1 MIFYICLLIE
11 CVNSAP
17 IREGC
22 TAEKSCGFF
31 FAKPLDKLSNM
42 WYHARAR
49 GIIRARK
56 WEIFHFSAILAKA
69 PADLTSAFFFGAPAE
84 NRTPDTMIKSHVL
97 YQLSYRGICLY
108 HNILAYQAKFVN
120 PFFKVSHG
128 SCTDGLLTACART
141 VRVQGQIPYFA
152 PTPSAFSMRRSR
164 LYLATRSL
172 RQGAPV
178 LIYGA
183 FVPTARSAIV
193 VSSVSP
199 ERWDR
204 IYR

>member
-1 MIFYICLLIE
+1 MRP
-11 CVNSAP
+11 NRMPTNARPRKS
-17 IREGC
+17 C

-42 WYHARAR
+42 WYYARAR

-56 WEIFHFSAILAKA
+56 YQILILFHATVTFEQSACRFDKR
-69 PADLTSAFFFGAPAE
+69 FFFGAPAE

-97 YQLSYRGICLY
+97 YQLSYRGICLH
-108 HNILAYQAKFVN
+108 HNIIAYQEKFVN
-120 PFFKVSHG
+120 PFFKVLIQEPH
-128 SCTDGLLTACART
+128 RRRFYPPP
-141 VRVQGQIPYFA
+141 VRWLSLHFNQIPYFA
-152 PTPSAFSMRRSR
+152 PIPSAFSMRRRR

-183 FVPTARSAIV
+183 LVPTARSAMV

-199 ERWDR
+199 ER
-204 IYR
+204 

>member
-1 MIFYICLLIE
+1 MRP
-11 CVNSAP
+11 NRMPTNARPRKS
-17 IREGC
+17 C

-56 WEIFHFSAILAKA
+56 WENFHFSAILNK
-69 PADLTSAFFFGAPAE
+69 SACRFDKRFFFGAPAE

-97 YQLSYRGICLY
+97 YQLSYRGICLH
-108 HNILAYQAKFVN
+108 HNIIAYQEKFVN
-120 PFFKVSHG
+120 PFFKVLIQEPHRRR
-128 SCTDGLLTACART
+128 LYPPP
-141 VRVQGQIPYFA
+141 VRWLSLHFNQIPYFA
-152 PTPSAFSMRRSR
+152 PIPSAFSMRRRR

-183 FVPTARSAIV
+183 LVPTARSAMV

-199 ERWDR
+199 ERWDG
-204 IYR
+204 I